1 MRRVVA
7 KPNRMRQLS
16 AVQAVAPDTNYPEPI
31 APTAEVATRSAIQDF
46 RDACAEQFQYRDLL
60 LQLATRDL
68 LLRYKQT
75 AIGIAWALFVPL
87 LNTLIFSL
95 LFMRV
100 APIRTTVPYPLFA
113 YIGLV
118 AWNLTAAAL
127 RSATTSLT
135 SNPTLV
141 SKVYFPREVFPFAAL
156 LVSLVDAVVA
166 CVILVGMMLLYHIVP
181 GPYALLVPAVLAVQL
196 VFTAALGL
204 LLAMGNLFYRDV
216 KYLFDAV
223 LTIWMLASS
232 VVYPVGIVGGRL
244 GQIMSW
250 NPMAVI
256 IDAYRALVF
265 QGTLPPG
272 APLAAIGIGSL
283 LLLVVTWVMFH
294 RAEYVFAE
302 RI

>member
-1 MRRVVA
+1 MA
-7 KPNRMRQLS
+7 KPIRMPEFDI
-16 AVQAVAPDTNYPEPI
+16 VQPASPDTRYSEPI
-31 APTAEVATRSAIQDF
+31 APTTEVVARSALEDL
-46 RDACAEQFQYRDLL
+46 RDAWTEQFQYRDLL
-60 LQLATRDL
+60 FQLATRDL

-75 AIGIAWALFVPL
+75 VIGIAWALFVPL
-87 LNTLIFSL
+87 LNTIIFSL

-100 APIRTTVPYPLFA
+100 APIRTSVPYPLFA
-113 YIGLV
+113 YLGLV

-135 SNPTLV
+135 ANPTLV

-156 LVSLVDAVVA
+156 LVALVDTLIAS
-166 CVILVGMMLLYHIVP
+166 VILIGMMLFYHIAP
-181 GPYALLVPAVLAVQL
+181 GPLVLLVPAVLAIQL

-204 LLAMGNLFYRDV
+204 LLAMANLFYRDV
-216 KYLFDAV
+216 KYLFDAL

-244 GQIMSW
+244 GEVMSW

-265 QGTLPPG
+265 SNTLPPVV
-272 APLAAIGIGSL
+272 PLAAIGIGSL
-283 LLLVVTWVMFH
+283 VLLVVTWVMFH
-294 RAEYVFAE
+294 RAEFVFAE

>member
-1 MRRVVA
+1 MQPLDIQTSSLEA
-7 KPNRMRQLS
+7 TDPELT
-16 AVQAVAPDTNYPEPI
+16 APLTFSPS
-31 APTAEVATRSAIQDF
+31 RSLAQDF
-46 RDACAEQFQYRDLL
+46 QDAWSEQFQYHGLL
-60 LQLATRDL
+60 FQLAMRDL

-75 AIGIAWALFVPL
+75 AIGIAWAIFVPL

-100 APIRTTVPYPLFA
+100 APIKTSVPYPLFA
-113 YIGLV
+113 YAGLV

-156 LVSLVDAVVA
+156 LVALVDTLVA
-166 CVILVGMMLLYHIVP
+166 AGILVVMMVLYHTSP
-181 GPYALLVPAVLAVQL
+181 GPSVLLVPVVLVIQIM
-196 VFTAALGL
+196 FTAALSL
-204 LLAMGNLFYRDV
+204 LLAMANLFYRDV
-216 KYLFDAV
+216 KYLFDAL

-232 VVYPVGIVGGRL
+232 VVYPIGIVGGRL
-244 GQIMSW
+244 GQIMAW

-256 IDAYRALVF
+256 VDAYRSLALEA
-265 QGTLPPG
+265 TLPPIV
-272 APLAAIGIGSL
+272 PLAVTGIGSL
-283 LLLVVTWVMFH
+283 LLLVIAWVTFH
-294 RAEYVFAE
+294 RAEFVFAE

>member
-1 MRRVVA
+1 
-7 KPNRMRQLS
+7 MRQLNVLQPVS
-16 AVQAVAPDTNYPEPI
+16 PDAAYPEPI
-31 APTAEVATRSAIQDF
+31 APTTEVVTRSALLDF
-46 RDACAEQFQYRDLL
+46 RDACAEQVQYRDLL

-95 LFMRV
+95 LFTRV

-156 LVSLVDAVVA
+156 LVSLVDTVVA

-181 GPYALLVPAVLAVQL
+181 GPYVLLVPAVLAVQL

-204 LLAMGNLFYRDV
+204 LLAMANLFYRDV

-232 VVYPVGIVGGRL
+232 VVYPIGIVGGRL
-244 GQIMSW
+244 GRLMMW

-256 IDAYRALVF
+256 IDAYRALMFGSV
-265 QGTLPPG
+265 LPPI
-272 APLAAIGIGSL
+272 APLIVIGAGSL
-283 LLLVVTWVMFH
+283 LLLMIAWVMFH
-294 RAEYVFAE
+294 RSEFVFAE

>member
-1 MRRVVA
+1 
-7 KPNRMRQLS
+7 MRQLDVVRPS
-16 AVQAVAPDTNYPEPI
+16 SLDATYPEMTAPI
-31 APTAEVATRSAIQDF
+31 AGVPSQSVLRDF
-46 RDACAEQFQYRDLL
+46 RDAWTEQYRYRDLL
-60 LQLATRDL
+60 FQLATRDL

-100 APIRTTVPYPLFA
+100 APIRTAIPYPLFA
-113 YIGLV
+113 YTGLV

-156 LVSLVDAVVA
+156 LVALVDTLVA
-166 CVILVGMMLLYHIVP
+166 GVILVAMMVFYHIAP
-181 GPYALLVPAVLAVQL
+181 GPLVVLVPAVLAIQL
-196 VFTAALGL
+196 TFTAALGL
-204 LLAMGNLFYRDV
+204 LLAMANLFYRDV
-216 KYLFDAV
+216 KYLFDAL

-244 GQIMSW
+244 GRVMAW

-256 IDAYRALVF
+256 VDAYRSLVLE
-265 QGTLPPG
+265 GMLAPI
-272 APLAAIGIGSL
+272 APLAVIGTGSL
-283 LLLVVTWVMFH
+283 LLLAIVCVMFH
-294 RAEYVFAE
+294 RAEFVFAE

>member
-1 MRRVVA
+1 VA
-7 KPNRMRQLS
+7 NPNRMRQLNVVQPVS
-16 AVQAVAPDTNYPEPI
+16 ADTTYSEPL
-31 APTAEVATRSAIQDF
+31 PPVSEVAAQSALQDF
-46 RDACAEQFQYRDLL
+46 RDAWTEQFRYRDLL

-113 YIGLV
+113 YMGLV

-141 SKVYFPREVFPFAAL
+141 SKVFFPREVFPFAAL
-156 LVSLVDAVVA
+156 LVALVDTLVA
-166 CVILVGMMLLYHIVP
+166 CVILVGMMLLYHIAP
-181 GPYALLVPAVLAVQL
+181 GPLALLVPAVLAIQL

-256 IDAYRALVF
+256 IDAYRDLVF
-265 QGTLPPG
+265 SNTLPPV
-272 APLAAIGIGSL
+272 APLAGIGIGSL
-283 LLLVVTWVMFH
+283 VLLVVTWVMFH
-294 RAEYVFAE
+294 RAEFVFAE

>member
-1 MRRVVA
+1 
-7 KPNRMRQLS
+7 
-16 AVQAVAPDTNYPEPI
+16 
-31 APTAEVATRSAIQDF
+31 
-46 RDACAEQFQYRDLL
+46 LL
-60 LQLATRDL
+60 FQLATRDL

-100 APIRTTVPYPLFA
+100 APIRTAIPYPLFA
-113 YIGLV
+113 YTGLV

-156 LVSLVDAVVA
+156 LVALVDTLVA
-166 CVILVGMMLLYHIVP
+166 SVILLAMMVFYHIAP
-181 GPYALLVPAVLAVQL
+181 GPLVVLVPAVLAIQL
-196 VFTAALGL
+196 TFTAALGL

-216 KYLFDAV
+216 KYLFDAL

-244 GQIMSW
+244 GRVMAW

-256 IDAYRALVF
+256 VDAYRSLVF
-265 QGTLPPG
+265 EGMLPPI
-272 APLAAIGIGSL
+272 APLAVIGTGSL
-283 LLLVVTWVMFH
+283 LLLAIVWVTFH
-294 RAEYVFAE
+294 RAEFVFAE

>member
-1 MRRVVA
+1 VA
-7 KPNRMRQLS
+7 NPNRMRQLTVVQPVS
-16 AVQAVAPDTNYPEPI
+16 ADTTYSEPL
-31 APTAEVATRSAIQDF
+31 PPVSEVAAQSALQDF
-46 RDACAEQFQYRDLL
+46 RDAWTEQFRYRDLL

-75 AIGIAWALFVPL
+75 VIGIAWALFVPL

-113 YIGLV
+113 YMGLV

-156 LVSLVDAVVA
+156 LVALVDTLVA
-166 CVILVGMMLLYHIVP
+166 CVILVGMMLLYHIAP
-181 GPYALLVPAVLAVQL
+181 GPLALLVPVVIAIQL

-244 GQIMSW
+244 GEVMSW

-265 QGTLPPG
+265 SNTLPPV

-283 LLLVVTWVMFH
+283 VLLVVTWVMFH
-294 RAEYVFAE
+294 RAEFVFAE

>member
-1 MRRVVA
+1 VA
-7 KPNRMRQLS
+7 NPNRMRQLTIVQPVS
-16 AVQAVAPDTNYPEPI
+16 ADTTYSEPL
-31 APTAEVATRSAIQDF
+31 PPVSEVAAQSALQDF
-46 RDACAEQFQYRDLL
+46 RDAWTEQFRYRDLL

-75 AIGIAWALFVPL
+75 VIGIAWALFVPL

-113 YIGLV
+113 YMGLV

-156 LVSLVDAVVA
+156 LVALVDTLVA
-166 CVILVGMMLLYHIVP
+166 CVILVGMMLLYHIAP
-181 GPYALLVPAVLAVQL
+181 GPLALLVPVVIAIQL

-244 GQIMSW
+244 GEVMSW

-265 QGTLPPG
+265 SNTLPPV

-283 LLLVVTWVMFH
+283 VLLVVTWVMFH
-294 RAEYVFAE
+294 RAEFVFAE

>member
-1 MRRVVA
+1 MA
-7 KPNRMRQLS
+7 NPNRMRQLTVVQPVS
-16 AVQAVAPDTNYPEPI
+16 ADTTYSEPL
-31 APTAEVATRSAIQDF
+31 PPVSEVAAQSALQDF
-46 RDACAEQFQYRDLL
+46 RDAWTEQFRYRDLL

-75 AIGIAWALFVPL
+75 VIGIAWALFVPL

-113 YIGLV
+113 YMGLV

-156 LVSLVDAVVA
+156 LVALVDTLVA
-166 CVILVGMMLLYHIVP
+166 CVILVGMMLLYHIAP
-181 GPYALLVPAVLAVQL
+181 GPLALLVPVVIAIQL

-244 GQIMSW
+244 GEVMSW

-265 QGTLPPG
+265 SNTLPPV

-283 LLLVVTWVMFH
+283 VLLVVTWVMFH
-294 RAEYVFAE
+294 RAEFVFAE

>member
-1 MRRVVA
+1 
-7 KPNRMRQLS
+7 MRQLTVVQPVS
-16 AVQAVAPDTNYPEPI
+16 ADTTYSEPL
-31 APTAEVATRSAIQDF
+31 PPVSEVAAQSALQDF
-46 RDACAEQFQYRDLL
+46 RDAWTEQFRYRDLL

-75 AIGIAWALFVPL
+75 VIGIAWALFVPL

-113 YIGLV
+113 YMGLV

-156 LVSLVDAVVA
+156 LVALVDTLVA
-166 CVILVGMMLLYHIVP
+166 CVILVGMMLLYHIAP
-181 GPYALLVPAVLAVQL
+181 GPLALLVPVVIAIQL

-244 GQIMSW
+244 GEVMSW

-265 QGTLPPG
+265 SNTLPPV

-283 LLLVVTWVMFH
+283 VLLVVTWVMFH
-294 RAEYVFAE
+294 RAEFVFAE

>member
-1 MRRVVA
+1 MQPLDVVHSSPLEA
-7 KPNRMRQLS
+7 FDDELTVPVTVSPSRS
-16 AVQAVAPDTNYPEPI
+16 VA
-31 APTAEVATRSAIQDF
+31 QDF
-46 RDACAEQFQYRDLL
+46 RDALTEQYRCHGLL
-60 LQLATRDL
+60 FQLAMRDL

-75 AIGIAWALFVPL
+75 VIGIAWAIFVPL

-100 APIRTTVPYPLFA
+100 APIKTSVPYPLFA
-113 YIGLV
+113 YAGLV

-156 LVSLVDAVVA
+156 LVALVDTLVA
-166 CVILVGMMLLYHIVP
+166 AGILIVMMAIYHIAP
-181 GPYALLVPAVLAVQL
+181 GPSALLVPVVLLIQL
-196 VFTAALGL
+196 IFTAAMGL
-204 LLAMGNLFYRDV
+204 LLAMANLFYRDV
-216 KYLFDAV
+216 KYLFDAL

-232 VVYPVGIVGGRL
+232 VVYPIGIVGGRL
-244 GQIMSW
+244 GRIMAW

-256 IDAYRALVF
+256 VDAYRSLVLDAM
-265 QGTLPPG
+265 LPPI
-272 APLAAIGIGSL
+272 APLAVTGIGSL
-283 LLLVVTWVMFH
+283 FLLVIAWVMFH
-294 RAEYVFAE
+294 RAEFVFAE

>member
-1 MRRVVA
+1 
-7 KPNRMRQLS
+7 MRQLDV
-16 AVQAVAPDTNYPEPI
+16 VQPASLDTINPEPI
-31 APTAEVATRSAIQDF
+31 APRSEVLARSALEDL
-46 RDACAEQFQYRDLL
+46 RDAWTEQFRYRDLL
-60 LQLATRDL
+60 FQLATRDL

-100 APIRTTVPYPLFA
+100 APIRTAVPYPLFA
-113 YIGLV
+113 YLGLM

-135 SNPTLV
+135 ANPALV

-156 LVSLVDAVVA
+156 LVAMVDTVVA
-166 CVILVGMMLLYHIVP
+166 SVILIGMMWLYHIAP
-181 GPYALLVPAVLAVQL
+181 GPLIVVVPAVLAIQL

-244 GQIMSW
+244 GQVMAW

-265 QGTLPPG
+265 EGTVPPL

-283 LLLVVTWVMFH
+283 LLLAVASVMFH
-294 RAEYVFAE
+294 RAEFVFAE